1 MTTFNFNYLNNYA
14 NHGQNAEQSIRYAL
28 TGTIERADNLAHNL
42 GTDCLTYQIKSARA
56 SICKGTSIEEYLADD
71 KASEYI
77 YGTKEGVAYVMSRE
91 EYIAFVKEFG
101 TVTRES
107 GKNGGAEKIR
117 LKHETSAMLN
127 YLAERVA

>member
-14 NHGQNAEQSIRYAL
+14 NHGQNVEQSIRFEL
-28 TGTIERADNLAHNL
+28 TGTIERADNVAHNR

-56 SICKGTSIEEYLADD
+56 SICKGEDIRAYLVDD
-71 KASEYI
+71 KATEYI
-77 YGTKEGVAYVMSRE
+77 YGTKEGVAYVMSRK

-101 TVTRES
+101 TITRES
-107 GKNGGAEKIR
+107 TKNGGGIKIR
-117 LKHETSAMLN
+117 LKCESRAMLN